1 MKTVI
6 IASLNPAKINAVK
19 SAFEAAF
26 PQQEFDFKGV
36 SVASGVADQPMSNE
50 ETYQGA
56 VNRVCNATQAIPEG
70 DFYVGLEAGIEG
82 NVTFAWM
89 VIESNGQRGE
99 SRSAS
104 LMLPPQVIEKL
115 AHANELGDV
124 MDEVFGTDNIKQKG
138 GAIGL
143 LTHNQLTRSSVYH
156 QALILA
162 LIPFVNQNTSQ
173 FNNLKQS
180 EIGDSDNHITESKNA
195 SRG

>member
-1 MKTVI
+1 MKTVT

-36 SVASGVADQPMSNE
+36 SVASGVADQPMSNQ

-56 VNRVCNATQAIPEG
+56 INRVHNAAQAIPNS
-70 DFYVGLEAGIEG
+70 DFYVGLEAGIED

-162 LIPFVNQNTSQ
+162 LIPFINPEH
-173 FNNLKQS
+173 FP
-180 EIGDSDNHITESKNA
+180 NH
-195 SRG
+195 

>member
-1 MKTVI
+1 MKSVI
-6 IASLNPAKINAVK
+6 IASLNPAKISAVK
-19 SAFEAAF
+19 SAFLSAF
-26 PQQEFDFKGV
+26 PDTEFDFKGI
-36 SVASGVADQPMSNE
+36 SVPSGVADQPMSND

-56 VNRVCNATQAIPEG
+56 VNRVYNTIQAQPNA
-70 DFYVGLEAGIEG
+70 DFYVGLEAGIEK

-89 VIESNGQRGE
+89 VIEANGLRGE

-104 LMLPPQVIEKL
+104 LMLPPAVLERL
-115 AHANELGDV
+115 EHANELGDV

-162 LIPFVNQNTSQ
+162 LIPFVNPEH
-173 FNNLKQS
+173 FP
-180 EIGDSDNHITESKNA
+180 I
-195 SRG
+195 

>member
-162 LIPFVNQNTSQ
+162 LIPFVNPEHFPIQ
-173 FNNLKQS
+173 
-180 EIGDSDNHITESKNA
+180 
-195 SRG
+195 